1 MAKFPL
7 PPLDARGRRVKTG
20 SRVRIIGVPKLRGM
34 DASVRPD
41 TEAVFRHLVGTAK
54 RVSGFDSFGCAE
66 IFFTIRRGRQRGM
79 HSVAIEPFLLL
90 VQARPPAG
98 KRRGVAKRS
107 ARRR

>member
-20 SRVRIIGVPKLRGM
+20 SRVRIIGVPELRGM

-41 TEAVFRHLVGTAK
+41 IEAVFKHLVGTAK

-90 VQARPPAG
+90 VQARSSASQ
-98 KRRGVAKRS
+98 RRGAIKHGV
-107 ARRR
+107 RRR